1 MFPVWIYLI
10 RTKRCGEI
18 EQNPG
23 PKSNSSKSFS
33 ICQWNLSSISSHSVI
48 KLSLLRAHIAV
59 LAFVVVCL
67 SETFVNASISN
78 DDNNLEV
85 NGYNCLKQII
95 YQTLNE
101 EVFVFV
107 TEIIFPLKLSGFGIY

>member
-1 MFPVWIYLI
+1 M
-10 RTKRCGEI
+10 
-18 EQNPG
+18 
-23 PKSNSSKSFS
+23 
-33 ICQWNLSSISSHSVI
+33 
-48 KLSLLRAHIAV
+48 AV
-59 LAFVVVCL
+59 LTFVVVCL
-67 SETFVNASISN
+67 SETFLNASISH

-95 YQTLNE
+95 YQILN

>member
-1 MFPVWIYLI
+1 M
-10 RTKRCGEI
+10 
-18 EQNPG
+18 
-23 PKSNSSKSFS
+23 
-33 ICQWNLSSISSHSVI
+33 
-48 KLSLLRAHIAV
+48 AV
-59 LAFVVVCL
+59 LTFVVVCL
-67 SETFVNASISN
+67 SETFLNASISN

-95 YQTLNE
+95 YQILN